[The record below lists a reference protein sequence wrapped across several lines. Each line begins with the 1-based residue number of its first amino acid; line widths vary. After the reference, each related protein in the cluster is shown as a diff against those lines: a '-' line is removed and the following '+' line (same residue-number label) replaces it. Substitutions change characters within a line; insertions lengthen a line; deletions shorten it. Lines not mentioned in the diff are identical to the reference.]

1 MIVVVKEDSDESE
14 DDSEEGEEEEE
25 EGSDDDDRNLAIAFK
40 SYNFRKNF
48 LFTKIEGCKAEIFKL
63 ILWGVIVCT
72 D

>member
-25 EGSDDDDRNLAIAFK
+25 EGSDDDDRNLSIACK

-48 LFTKIEGCKAEIFKL
+48 LFTKIEWNNTL
-63 ILWGVIVCT
+63 IRL
-72 D
+72 

>member
-48 LFTKIEGCKAEIFKL
+48 LFTKIEGCKAEVFK
-63 ILWGVIVCT
+63 
-72 D
+72 